1 MYDIIK
7 NELGKYFKI
16 VSNMWLPVLDSHRPR
31 HDFSLKY
38 QYNMKQTNNK
48 KIRKYQLGDYYLMEY
63 QVLKTNIILIIWQT
77 VRRMTEKILGVKGLK
92 PK

>member
-7 NELGKYFKI
+7 HELGKYFKI

-38 QYNMKQTNNK
+38 KYNMKQTNNK
-48 KIRKYQLGDYYLMEY
+48 KN
-63 QVLKTNIILIIWQT
+63 LKISSRELLFDGIPSSQN
-77 VRRMTEKILGVKGLK
+77 
-92 PK
+92 